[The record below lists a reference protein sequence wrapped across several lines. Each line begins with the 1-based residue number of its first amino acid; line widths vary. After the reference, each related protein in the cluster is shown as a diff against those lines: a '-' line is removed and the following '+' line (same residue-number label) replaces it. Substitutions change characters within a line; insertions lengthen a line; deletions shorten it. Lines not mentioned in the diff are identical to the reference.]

1 MPARPAIRLF
11 TAAPLSAG
19 AEIPLTEGQAH
30 YLHAV
35 MRMAAGDEI
44 ALFNGQDGE
53 WTATLTETGKR
64 RATAR
69 ADRLLRP
76 QTDEPR
82 PGPWLLFAPLKKDAT
97 DMVVEKA
104 TELGAS
110 RLVPVLTRYTNAAR
124 VNTERLSANAVEAAE
139 QCERLSVPAVAEP
152 EKLDRLLDGWTPS
165 RHLLVMD
172 ETGAGRD
179 VAGVLADLPAG
190 ADAAVLIGP
199 EGGFEKSELE
209 LLHRY
214 PFVIRVTLGPRIL
227 RAETAALAALTCWQ
241 ALRGDWQ
248 GRPAFR
254 AG

>member
-1 MPARPAIRLF
+1 MPARPALRLF
-11 TAAPLSAG
+11 TDAPLNDG
-19 AEIPLTEGQAH
+19 ASVTLSEGQAH

-35 MRMAAGDEI
+35 MRAAAGEEV
-44 ALFNGQDGE
+44 ALFNGRDGE
-53 WTATLTETGKR
+53 WVADLAETGKR
-64 RATAR
+64 RASATVR
-69 ADRLLRP
+69 TLLRP
-76 QTDEPR
+76 QSDEPR

-110 RLVPVLTRYTNAAR
+110 HLIPVLTRYTNAAR
-124 VNTERLSANAVEAAE
+124 VNTERLTANAIEASE
-139 QCERLSVPAVAEP
+139 QCERLSVPTVADP
-152 EKLDRLLDGWTPS
+152 EKLDRLLEGWDPT
-165 RHLLVMD
+165 RMLLVMD
-172 ETGAGRD
+172 ETGAGSD
-179 VAGVLADLPAG
+179 IASVLTTLPDG
-190 ADAAVLIGP
+190 AEAAILIGP

-227 RAETAALAALTCWQ
+227 RAETAALSALTCWQ

-254 AG
+254 AP